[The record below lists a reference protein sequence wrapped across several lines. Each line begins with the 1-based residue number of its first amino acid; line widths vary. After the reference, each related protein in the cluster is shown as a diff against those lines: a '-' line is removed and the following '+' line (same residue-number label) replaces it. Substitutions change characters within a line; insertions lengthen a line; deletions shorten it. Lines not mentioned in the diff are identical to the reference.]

1 MRSKS
6 NNYIA
11 IGQAILAAA
20 LFGMSAPF
28 SKLLLSEIPPL
39 RFYNFL
45 GVAFNFTTNLLY
57 IL

>member
-1 MRSKS
+1 VRSKS

-28 SKLLLSEIPPL
+28 SKLRKRQIEH
-39 RFYNFL
+39 
-45 GVAFNFTTNLLY
+45 T
-57 IL
+57 